1 MHIYKGRHMKHEE
14 KAEGEDMGK
23 RKREEKKRGER
34 EKKRDR
40 DAKEFVNV
48 TQPVNEGAG
57 L

>member
-1 MHIYKGRHMKHEE
+1 MYIFINLMLTTQVGFPSK
-14 KAEGEDMGK
+14 
-23 RKREEKKRGER
+23 KKRH
-34 EKKRDR
+34 R

>member
-1 MHIYKGRHMKHEE
+1 MHIYKGRHMKHKE

-40 DAKEFVNV
+40 GKR
-48 TQPVNEGAG
+48 
-57 L
+57 